1 MYKTCSYF
9 VVCDFLH
16 CARPQKSKNAE
27 IPKQNHKTETKQTEN
42 HLDKRYPLHNLS
54 TYHCNVSFYADPSST
69 GRQMKYRKDL
79 FPLLDTREITACLL
93 ECEFNVT
100 QELIVKPT
108 ADFVT
113 NLFEQ
118 FLDTFMGIPLGTIRK
133 KAGKC
138 LG

>member
-1 MYKTCSYF
+1 
-9 VVCDFLH
+9 
-16 CARPQKSKNAE
+16 
-27 IPKQNHKTETKQTEN
+27 
-42 HLDKRYPLHNLS
+42 
-54 TYHCNVSFYADPSST
+54 
-69 GRQMKYRKDL
+69 MKYRKDL

-133 KAGKC
+133 KARKMSRINPLESDQANGKTTTITRRR
-138 LG
+138 L